1 MPLVEHQ
8 SSPLVLSAVRVTRS
22 LVLCI
27 CSVDRCLSFCTFSV
41 GHCVFCHSSI
51 YGFWLPL
58 WYLETLTMVSKYL
71 ILAFNGHLTKLCQSF
86 KDNKIAHTF
95 ERFFYK
101 FCLVFQHAIISCIL
115 VERYITV
122 RNLHL
127 ILPVFSN
134 NTFHTIG

>member
-1 MPLVEHQ
+1 
-8 SSPLVLSAVRVTRS
+8 
-22 LVLCI
+22 
-27 CSVDRCLSFCTFSV
+27 
-41 GHCVFCHSSI
+41 
-51 YGFWLPL
+51 
-58 WYLETLTMVSKYL
+58 MVSKYL